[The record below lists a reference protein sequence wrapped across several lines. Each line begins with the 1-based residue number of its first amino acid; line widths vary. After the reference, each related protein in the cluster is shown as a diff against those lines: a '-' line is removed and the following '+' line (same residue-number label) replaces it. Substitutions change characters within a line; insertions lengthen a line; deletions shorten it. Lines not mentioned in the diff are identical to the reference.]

1 MGNKLL
7 AWRASAAFQ
16 QRRQQHLLRAELH
29 AAEAIKRQLEGE
41 AAADAAAAAAA
52 AAAEAERAAAEAER
66 VAAEEERGRQ
76 AEAEAGAPAVDVD
89 DLLSPSSPLH
99 GFHGVCSICEEDTA
113 TFRSVLDLQNIE
125 QYDKDVCEHYLC
137 IDCIDSWVEAKLEE
151 SARFL
156 CPEED
161 CSCLM
166 MIDDVRRLDEELGSV
181 LGNQMY
187 IMMNA
192 DHSAM
197 HDAINEDPAVAAWVE
212 ANAAECPSCMM
223 IIEKS
228 YGCDEMV
235 CHCGERFSYTGEG
248 GPALEDDH
256 RG

>member
-41 AAADAAAAAAA
+41 AAADATAAAAA
-52 AAAEAERAAAEAER
+52 AAAEAERVAAA
-66 VAAEEERGRQ
+66 AAASVLFWGRQ

-125 QYDKDVCEHYLC
+125 QYDKDVCEHYFC

-235 CHCGERFSYTGEG
+235 CHCGERFSYTGGG